1 MGLSC
6 LIQLH
11 YLSLHEDHA
20 NFQLLNSGTGFVQK
34 YLLATH
40 HTSLAYLDS
49 VEIAKFPIPHV
60 AAISLLLLVVQ
71 LVFPELPITDPLA
84 SPTGESKALLLLW
97 SPLPSPEAIDRKD
110 AL

>member
-1 MGLSC
+1 M
-6 LIQLH
+6 
-11 YLSLHEDHA
+11 
-20 NFQLLNSGTGFVQK
+20 
-34 YLLATH
+34 H

-49 VEIAKFPIPHV
+49 VEIAKFPIPCV

-84 SPTGESKALLLLW
+84 STGESKALLLLW
-97 SPLPSPEAIDRKD
+97 SPVPSPEAIDRKD